1 MEKQSASSKDLNL
14 YDFELLQKE
23 KKNLQQKFKSKYLI
37 FQSNIFQILT
47 LFPQVLLKWDIALIT
62 LLSTLFRN
70 YVAVGDFAKE
80 NTMMETISYHKSW
93 INFTS
98 SFSLR
103 KWVLSSTDAED
114 IHPIIF
120 GYHSLLMSFLGNYL
134 FDGRHKSW
142 FTLKALK
149 FEENLEFRSFLK
161 FTVCLTDSLMFIPPA
176 IWFAKRYGRLVA
188 EKMNTSIK
196 HTSKTTF
203 EIAAIGHLKQL
214 VNFIN
219 SLIILLQPTVLLID
233 HAFFGYHGFTL
244 GALLLSINNI
254 LDNKL
259 GGACVF
265 YILAIFF
272 DQNCIVFAPVFI
284 VYFLK
289 MSIFSL
295 SLIDFAS
302 IVFAMFMALV
312 LFYFPLYLYL
322 DNHEEPFRLLKM
334 SLLKLCPLTLTNP
347 DIDSTNFWIYIK
359 ALFPNRNVSN
369 EELKLLS
376 MIVKIV
382 SLLPTCIY
390 MFKTCSISRKPH
402 SKVTLLYGL
411 ASCSLSFYL
420 FSYEFDCTS
429 IVLPMLPLTLLIVKC
444 NQITTARE
452 STKTSKVDDNNYSLH
467 MLFFIQN
474 MSMYS
479 IWPLIAEYDLFP
491 QYFIMICLY
500 NWMFGGLNIFSARN
514 IELQIRIFYSLLYS
528 IMVLTMILKRFAL
541 FSAQFQDRLTMFMGF
556 LSHFSFFASWL
567 WLQYKMII
575 S

>member
-1 MEKQSASSKDLNL
+1 MDKQFANSNDLNL

-23 KKNLQQKFKSKYLI
+23 KRNLQQKFKSKYLI

-70 YVAVGDFAKE
+70 YVAVGNFAEE
-80 NTMMETISYHKSW
+80 NTMIGTINHRKTW

-98 SFSLR
+98 NFSL
-103 KWVLSSTDAED
+103 KQLVLSSTKAED
-114 IHPIIF
+114 SRPIIF
-120 GYHSLLMSFLGNYL
+120 GYHSLLLSYLGNYL

-161 FTVCLTDSLMFIPPA
+161 FTVCLTDALMFIPPA

-188 EKMNTSIK
+188 EKMSTTTK

-302 IVFAMFMALV
+302 IVFAVVMALA

-322 DNHEEPFRLLKM
+322 DNQEESFKLLKM
-334 SLLKLCPLTLTNP
+334 SLLKLCPLTLTNT

-359 ALFPNRNVSN
+359 ALFPDRNISN
-369 EELKLLS
+369 EDLKLLS
-376 MIVKIV
+376 IIVKLV
-382 SLLPTCIY
+382 SILPTCIY
-390 MFKTCSISRKPH
+390 MFKACSFSKKPQ
-402 SKVTLLYGL
+402 SKIALLYGL

-452 STKTSKVDDNNYSLH
+452 SAKSSKGKQNIHSLY
-467 MLFFIQN
+467 MLYFIQN

-479 IWPLIAEYDLFP
+479 ILPLIAEYDLFP
-491 QYFIMICLY
+491 QFIIMICLY
-500 NWMFGGLNIFSARN
+500 NWMFGGLTIFSAKN
-514 IELQIRIFYSLLYS
+514 VKLQIRLFYLLLYL
-528 IMVLTMILKRFAL
+528 IMVLTIILSRFTM
-541 FSAQFQDRLTMFMGF
+541 FSAQIQDRLNIFMGF
-556 LSHFSFFASWL
+556 LSQFSFFISWL
-567 WLQYKMII
+567 WLQYKMIL
-575 S
+575 